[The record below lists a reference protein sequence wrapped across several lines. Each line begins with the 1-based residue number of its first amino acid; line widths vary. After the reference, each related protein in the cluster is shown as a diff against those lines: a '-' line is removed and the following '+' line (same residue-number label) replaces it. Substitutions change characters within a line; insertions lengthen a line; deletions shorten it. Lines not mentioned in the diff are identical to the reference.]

1 LYDVQKPGSI
11 SRRFPMVSLMNNG
24 GFDSMTPA
32 AEKPVGRN
40 VAPLAGFWVGLGWFA
55 ILIGICYW
63 PVLTRL
69 VSQWYSDEDMGHGF
83 FVPIIAG
90 YVAWQKLDAFRAEPA
105 KTTWLGLLLVV
116 YAGLQLWIATLG
128 AELFL
133 ARTAIVFSIIGA
145 VLFLGG
151 AKRLR
156 IMAFP
161 LFMLFFMVPIPA
173 IIYNQVTFPLQ
184 LLASRVAESAL
195 MAIGIPVLR
204 EGNILELAG
213 EKLSV
218 VDACSGIRSL
228 LSLSFLSLVYGYF
241 FEEKTWLRALLFVAT
256 VPIAIIAN
264 ASRVTATG
272 IVADYRPELAHG
284 VFHTAEGWVIFM
296 VALVML
302 VLFHQFVNV
311 VYRMIHARK

>member
-1 LYDVQKPGSI
+1 
-11 SRRFPMVSLMNNG
+11 
-24 GFDSMTPA
+24 MTPA
-32 AEKPVGRN
+32 AEKPLDRN
-40 VAPLAGFWVGLGWFA
+40 VAPLTGPWIGFGWFA
-55 ILIGICYW
+55 ILILICYW

-69 VSQWYSDEDMGHGF
+69 VAQWSYDEDVGHGF
-83 FVPIIAG
+83 FVPILAG
-90 YVAWQKLDAFRAEPA
+90 YVVWQKRAAFWAEPA
-105 KTTWLGLLLVV
+105 KANWLGLVLIA
-116 YAGLQLWIATLG
+116 YAGFQLWIATLG

-133 ARTAIVFSIIGA
+133 ARTAMVLTIIGA

-161 LFMLFFMVPIPA
+161 LFMLFFMIPIPGVV
-173 IIYNQVTFPLQ
+173 YNQITFPLQ
-184 LLASRVAESAL
+184 LLASRVAEWTL

-241 FEEKTWLRALLFVAT
+241 FEEKTWLRVLLFVAT
-256 VPIAIIAN
+256 VPIAMIAN
-264 ASRVTATG
+264 ASRVTVTG
-272 IVADYRPELAHG
+272 IIADSRPELAHG
-284 VFHTAEGWVIFM
+284 LFHTAEGWVIFV
-296 VALVML
+296 VAMVML
-302 VLFHQFVNV
+302 ALFHQFVNI
-311 VYRMIHARK
+311 VYRMIHDRK